1 MTEYPTGPGP
11 VLPPSRFGA
20 GYTVGGP
27 SDEPPIS
34 QQPPLMYGATYPPP
48 TPESADSLRYGPAPE
63 PPPASYGVPVAG
75 AVFMPV
81 QKTNSMAIAA
91 LVASLT
97 VSFLGIVFGHI
108 ALSQIRRTG
117 EEGRGLAIAGLIIG
131 YIATAISA
139 ILLILLL
146 VAINEANDYV
156 RHHDYY
162 SMADSCCLNRQAP
175 ELISA

>member
-1 MTEYPTGPGP
+1 MTECPNGPGP

-27 SDEPPIS
+27 AGEPPIS
-34 QQPPLMYGATYPPP
+34 QAPPQYGATHPSP
-48 TPESADSLRYGPAPE
+48 TPESIDSLRYADAPGPPA
-63 PPPASYGVPVAG
+63 ASYGVPVAG

-117 EEGRGLAIAGLIIG
+117 EGGRGLAIAGLIIG

-139 ILLILLL
+139 LLLIMFI
-146 VAINEANDYV
+146 VTIKQANDYV
-156 RHHDYY
+156 RNHDYY
-162 SMADSCCLNRQAP
+162 SMSDRYVINHLAP
-175 ELISA
+175 QLISA